1 MQRSR
6 RRMLAAAACAGV
18 PLLNSCGWPLSM
30 NLASTAPRV
39 RVDDLFR
46 KTKLMCIG
54 RYAVEVPDETQ
65 QDFGFQE
72 IGAGFKHFRRADFD
86 DPSSLLRAQWKEV
99 LFENRTAEMASEIA
113 EGPVAGARYVWFYW
127 SDYAKRH
134 DSRLL
139 YGVMPAGDTL
149 YLYRAMTNRREG
161 RPPEELFRR
170 MTALMRGMRPWNG
183 TEVPRQAG
191 VCIHGAFIHE
201 PTHRF
206 QEIMSSGFYFPS
218 LPDVRFSVMSNK
230 NASVEG
236 DNGKGLL
243 ERVDEARREQI
254 FYPYITLRRGKRTLH
269 GLWDGEE
276 MLARRSDGAL
286 LFDWEMVGQPRN
298 VARPPWFVVGLRTR
312 VADDKVGAA
321 KSSSLSD
328 AQALRLWDRLLEG
341 LKFRVAVPGCTPQSV
356 ALV

>member
-18 PLLNSCGWPLSM
+18 PSLNSCAWPLSM
-30 NLASTAPRV
+30 NIASTTPRV

-46 KTKLMCIG
+46 KTKLMCFG
-54 RYAVEVPDETQ
+54 RYCADVPIDTEQT
-65 QDFGFQE
+65 FGFQN
-72 IGAGFKHFRRADFD
+72 IDGGFKSFD
-86 DPSSLLRAQWKEV
+86 VPAGPDPAKVLDAQWRSA
-99 LFENRTAEMASEIA
+99 LRTDPLSERIT
-113 EGPVAGARYVWFYW
+113 EIRPGPVAHAKHLWFHDGSLSKEEDLRTLDGAVAIGARV
-127 SDYAKRH
+127 
-134 DSRLL
+134 
-139 YGVMPAGDTL
+139 
-149 YLYRAMTNRREG
+149 YLFEGMVSRRE
-161 RPPEELFRR
+161 RMTAELLMSN

-183 TEVPRQAG
+183 VEVPRQPG